1 MVLYLHAVAEA
12 TEVVRN
18 EIGEDACRLV
28 AVGVPSAA
36 DAPGEVEAL
45 IASGVELIEMCGAFG
60 PAETEAVR
68 VAAAGRVPIG
78 AVTYPCSEAGG
89 STRSSDRQRQQ
100 ALHGGLLP
108 LPRQIQQMS
117 WLLGVSA
124 R

>member
-1 MVLYLHAVAEA
+1 MRKWSSIYTLSAEA

-68 VAAAGRVPIG
+68 VAVAGRVPIG
-78 AVTYPCSEAGG
+78 AVTYPCSEASG
-89 STRSSDRQRQQ
+89 
-100 ALHGGLLP
+100 LHSLFG
-108 LPRQIQQMS
+108 
-117 WLLGVSA
+117 
-124 R
+124 